1 MFERKLAALEFY
13 SDNLNY
19 LGNKIIKILFKIIE
33 IIENILLNFIKM
45 KKNLEILLVGL
56 KTKKLDFTKL
66 KKELIWRKLMTMLFG
81 KMPINEYL

>member
-1 MFERKLAALEFY
+1 
-13 SDNLNY
+13 
-19 LGNKIIKILFKIIE
+19 
-33 IIENILLNFIKM
+33 M

-66 KKELIWRKLMTMLFG
+66 KIELIWKKLMTMLFG